1 MRENAGRVQVRGR
14 KKERC
19 GVLQTH
25 PPQTNAC
32 VGCVAFEG
40 TDLMNDKRVPSRR
53 NAMVKVLVSHCPR
66 CLDRERERDRERD
79 RERGRE
85 RQRERDRETERD
97 RERVCVCL
105 CLCVESSSK

>member
-1 MRENAGRVQVRGR
+1 MVGGLGEQKTKGGGGREKVRENAGRVQVRGR

-32 VGCVAFEG
+32 VGCAAFEG

-66 CLDRERERDRERD
+66 CLDRERER
-79 RERGRE
+79 
-85 RQRERDRETERD
+85 ETER
-97 RERVCVCL
+97 ESVCVCV